1 VTLPLL
7 DSSTGFDPVSEFT
20 NFVNDPYVNLPL
32 GLDINKGVVY
42 LWLSGLLAVL
52 VPLLIIRKGLKPR
65 PSRGQEFLEMVYD
78 TAYTQIARAGLP
90 EEGMRIWFPYVATCF
105 VFIWSMNL
113 LGFIPLPFSGETVEI
128 AGVTLPKLQI
138 YAASA
143 NLSVALTL
151 TLVTF
156 VATHVEG
163 IRYNGVV
170 GYFKSWIPS
179 GTPKPILPLLIVV
192 EVLSQLVRL
201 VSLSFRLFF
210 NMLAGHLVIAVFLGV
225 GALMAASL
233 GNAAFAVHIIGW
245 PMGIALYL
253 LEATLIAAL
262 QAYIFAALSALY
274 IGGAIHPEH

>member
-1 VTLPLL
+1 MLSLL
-7 DSSTGFDPVSEFT
+7 ATSDFNPVSEFT
-20 NFVNDPYVNLPL
+20 DFINHPYVDLPL

-42 LWLSGLLAVL
+42 LWLSAATAIL
-52 VPLLIIRKGLKPR
+52 VPLLIIRKGLRAK
-65 PSRGQEFLEMVYD
+65 PSRWQTFLEMVYD
-78 TAYTQIARAGLP
+78 TAYTQIAKAGLP
-90 EEGMRIWFPYVATCF
+90 EEGMRIWF
-105 VFIWSMNL
+105 
-113 LGFIPLPFSGETVEI
+113 IPLPFSGESVQLL
-128 AGVTLPKLQI
+128 GVDVPKLQI

-163 IRYNGVV
+163 IRYNGVIK
-170 GYFKSWIPS
+170 YFKSWVPS

-192 EVLSQLVRL
+192 EVLSQFVRL

-233 GNAAFAVHIIGW
+233 GNAAFAVHIIGF
-245 PMGIALYL
+245 PMGVALYL

-262 QAYIFAALSALY
+262 QAYIFAALSAIY